1 MRKTAYIFCI
11 VASLVVAPHTGG
23 VVGSGS
29 WRCQQSDRSPVLL
42 AMAPDAALTERNWV
56 ERIVADWTK
65 LGIECQTEVATP
77 DGSRCDILTPTTAW
91 EVDWASKKFEA
102 VGQALYYSLALSESG
117 DKRSPGIVLLMKGP
131 EDKDDYLRCAR
142 LCDKYGI
149 RLITVAAH

>member
-1 MRKTAYIFCI
+1 MRKTAYIVGI
-11 VASLVVAPHTGG
+11 VASLVVAPHTGE
-23 VVGSGS
+23 VADSGT
-29 WRCQQSDRSPVLL
+29 WRCQQVDHSPALW
-42 AMAPDAALTERNWV
+42 AMAPDAKLTERDWV
-56 ERIVADWTK
+56 QRIVADWTK
-65 LGIECQTEVATP
+65 QGSECQTEVATP

-117 DKRSPGIVLLMKGP
+117 DKRGPGIVLLMKGP

-149 RLITVAAH
+149 RLMTVDAR